1 VSTKEL
7 TEQERI
13 ARIAELA
20 DEYAKEGEVEFD
32 QITAADISESD
43 DNGAYVRCWCWIDF
57 AGTDLDKEAEDDEDQ
72 EDDDENDG
80 E

>member
-43 DNGAYVRCWCWIDF
+43 DNGAYVR
-57 AGTDLDKEAEDDEDQ
+57 LRR
-72 EDDDENDG
+72 N
-80 E
+80 